1 MTQAESL
8 VEDDELRQAIKT
20 NAKKYIET
28 SYNTAAEFQEY
39 SRLASSMSR
48 PCRTRT
54 EVVSEDDGGHIDAPR
69 ERKTRVRFQFEDE
82 KKTEDDIPAKD
93 DSVRAEAP
101 DSTKKAQSSRNM
113 VVIMEERDHLV
124 EETPNKELENDKNE
138 SQPTLESKKSVSVC
152 PTFNV
157 TSPDDEENKPESLK
171 ITSEP
176 DSTAEAEEK
185 QPAKTE
191 VGEDSGTKKV
201 DVVEQPSAK
210 LWATP
215 VMDIAKASTPSPSTS
230 RSVKAGL
237 HKTDSRK
244 NVTASSSRPGSSASV
259 ASVGKSRTASG
270 KSGHKQPVVRTL
282 SDNEKKMAA
291 AGVKKTAVR
300 STSSVDKALLKE
312 PSPHRSASRTASD
325 SAAHARKTKK

>member
-1 MTQAESL
+1 M
-8 VEDDELRQAIKT
+8 EDDELRQAIKT

-28 SYNTAAEFQEY
+28 SYNSAAEFQEY

-54 EVVSEDDGGHIDAPR
+54 EVVSEGDDGHIDAPR

-82 KKTEDDIPAKD
+82 KKTEDDIPTKD

-101 DSTKKAQSSRNM
+101 DSTKKAQSNRNM
-113 VVIMEERDHLV
+113 AVIMEERDHLV

-171 ITSEP
+171 ITSET

-215 VMDIAKASTPSPSTS
+215 VLDIAKASTPSPSPS
-230 RSVKAGL
+230 RSVKA
-237 HKTDSRK
+237 KTDGRK